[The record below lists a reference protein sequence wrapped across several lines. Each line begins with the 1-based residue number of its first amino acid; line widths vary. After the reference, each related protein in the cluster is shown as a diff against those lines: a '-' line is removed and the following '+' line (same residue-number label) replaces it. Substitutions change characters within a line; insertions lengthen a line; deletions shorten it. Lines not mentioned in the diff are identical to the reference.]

1 MADGVFV
8 LVDERMKVLRRA
20 SYEHD
25 VALPALLARHPEIIA
40 GAASDGGHRRL
51 LLVERRKTGGD
62 SAGWLYVDSDGVPV
76 LVELATAGAARPRR
90 EALGRL
96 LDQVASGVPD
106 WHGRRTRDVVR
117 TAHPSRPEDQIL
129 VETVGWH
136 DSADAF
142 WARVES
148 NLFHHRVRIVFVG
161 HRLSDDLLRMIAFL
175 DQQLRDIEVLGVEV
189 THYGSGPIQAVVPR
203 LRTGTGC
210 AAGSVPEPVPERGPE
225 PGSELVPPPPPLPPL
240 PQRIPMTGKHRR
252 ER

>member
-1 MADGVFV
+1 M
-8 LVDERMKVLRRA
+8 
-20 SYEHD
+20 
-25 VALPALLARHPEIIA
+25 
-40 GAASDGGHRRL
+40 
-51 LLVERRKTGGD
+51 LVERRKTEGD

-76 LVELATAGAARPRR
+76 LVELATAGTARPRH

-117 TAHPSRPEDQIL
+117 TAHPRRPEDQIL

-203 LRTGTGC
+203 VWTGTGC
-210 AAGSVPEPVPERGPE
+210 AAGSLPEPVPERGPGS
-225 PGSELVPPPPPLPPL
+225 GSELVPFRHPCHPCHSAS
-240 PQRIPMTGKHRR
+240 R
-252 ER
+252 